1 MWAAIRR
8 AFSRI
13 LPAALIAAVIP
24 TDDVRL
30 PYEP

>member
-1 MWAAIRR
+1 MCAAIRR
-8 AFSRI
+8 AFSLI
-13 LPAALIAAVIP
+13 LSAALIAAVMP